1 MKGLKRSGV
10 IFFLVLL
17 AAVYWYVMEE
27 PAKES
32 SKSSNLEGYSRTVYG
47 FRTDVPLLGMIA
59 AGEGKWLY
67 LADHAQYVPET
78 ADWDYRIVTE
88 EYGEEQISFLS
99 NEAGTI
105 RLLYLMDAA
114 ENFYP
119 YAYADGAGQSGAV
132 HVLSGN
138 LYPCRE
144 AEKDGQKYLIL
155 SAYACGEWSEELTI
169 TAIREENVFYAMDR
183 QGGGGFFRQDAD
195 GGIAEWNPE
204 SSKAAHFGQQQKLAL
219 IFVAAVTAAVEVCIG
234 IMLFRQKQKEAR
246 ERAYREQL
254 AERDRL
260 AREKRYAKELK
271 GQSLP
276 MEEPR
281 SDEAV
286 MELRYDGYIDEY
298 DEAFDWEYA
307 EEGAEERDGEHV
319 EEFAEEC
326 VEESGLEHAGGY
338 EEAYAEG
345 NWEEGEVK
353 EEEYAGE
360 SIEEL
365 KEEYVREP
373 AEELKG
379 EYTEEYEEENDED
392 YLEIEELIDDS
403 IEYEYVGKEEVEME
417 QEKEEPI
424 ISVKDVTMQF
434 KISTGSSASGIKE
447 YLIQK
452 VKRQVK
458 CRELQALSHVSF
470 DVFQGEVVG
479 IIGTN
484 GSGKSTLLRIVSG
497 ALRPTEGQIVVD
509 RRKVQLLTL
518 GTGFDME
525 LSARENVYLNGSI
538 IGYSKKFLDTHYDEI
553 VDFAELQGFM
563 EEKVKNYSSG
573 MVSRLGFAIATAG
586 DAAEILILD
595 EVLSVGDEFFRKK
608 SLKRI
613 KEMIHGGSTVIMVS
627 HGMGTI
633 LENCTK
639 VVWIEKGVLQMV
651 GDAKTVC
658 GAYQRMGAERERN
671 VS

>member
-17 AAVYWYVMEE
+17 AAVYWYTMEA
-27 PAKES
+27 PTKETLVS
-32 SKSSNLEGYSRTVYG
+32 SGLEGYSRAVYG
-47 FRTDVPLLGMIA
+47 FRTEIPLLGMIEA
-59 AGEGKWLY
+59 VEGKWLY
-67 LADHAQYVPET
+67 LVDHAQYVPET
-78 ADWDYRIVTE
+78 VGWEYRIVTE
-88 EYGEEQISFLS
+88 EYGEEKIRFLS
-99 NEAGTI
+99 NEAGNVRI
-105 RLLYLMDAA
+105 LYLMDAA
-114 ENFYP
+114 EHFYP
-119 YAYADGAGQSGAV
+119 YAYAEGVGQSGAV
-132 HVLSGN
+132 QVLSGN

-144 AEKDGQKYLIL
+144 AEKDGQKYLIV
-155 SAYACGEWSEELTI
+155 SAYACGEWREELTI
-169 TAIREENVFYAMDR
+169 TAVREENVFYAMDG
-183 QGGGGFFRQDAD
+183 QGSGGFYQQEAD
-195 GGIAEWNPE
+195 GEIVEWNPE
-204 SSKAAHFGQQQKLAL
+204 NSKAAHFGQQQRLAL
-219 IFVAAVTAAVEVCIG
+219 LFVAAAAAAVEVCIG
-234 IMLFRQKQKEAR
+234 VMLFWQKQKEAR
-246 ERAYREQL
+246 EKAYKEQI
-254 AERDRL
+254 AERDRQ
-260 AREKRYAKELK
+260 AREKRYAKELAGK
-271 GQSLP
+271 PLS
-276 MEEPR
+276 M
-281 SDEAV
+281 
-286 MELRYDGYIDEY
+286 MELLSADVDMGYRYDEYDAY

-307 EEGAEERDGEHV
+307 EEEIEERDGEHV
-319 EEFAEEC
+319 EENGEAYAEEL
-326 VEESGLEHAGGY
+326 GAEHAEGY

-345 NWEEGEVK
+345 HREESGEEYV
-353 EEEYAGE
+353 EEDDEEYAGE
-360 SIEEL
+360 T
-365 KEEYVREP
+365 
-373 AEELKG
+373 AEEDD
-379 EYTEEYEEENDED
+379 EENDEE
-392 YLEIEELIDDS
+392 YLEIEELVDDS
-403 IEYEYVGKEEVEME
+403 IEYEYVDKEEEE
-417 QEKEEPI
+417 IEPEKEKEPV

-434 KISTGSSASGIKE
+434 KLSTGSSASGIKE

-458 CRELQALSHVSF
+458 YRELQALSHVSF

-525 LSARENVYLNGSI
+525 LSAKENVYLNGSI

-553 VDFAELQGFM
+553 VEFAELQGFM

-658 GAYQRMGAERERN
+658 GAYQRMGAELERN

>member
-1 MKGLKRSGV
+1 MRGLKRSGV

-17 AAVYWYVMEE
+17 AAIYWYSMESPTQE
-27 PAKES
+27 TS
-32 SKSSNLEGYSRTVYG
+32 GSSNLEGYSRSVYG
-47 FRTDVPLLGMIA
+47 FRTDVPLLGMIE
-59 AGEGKWLY
+59 AGDGKWLY

-114 ENFYP
+114 GNFYP
-119 YAYADGAGQSGAV
+119 YAYADGAEQSGAV

-155 SAYACGEWSEELTI
+155 SAYACGEWREELTI
-169 TAIREENVFYAMDR
+169 TAVREENVFFAMDR
-183 QGGGGFFRQDAD
+183 QGRGGFYRQAAD
-195 GGIAEWNPE
+195 GEIAEWNPE
-204 SSKAAHFGQQQKLAL
+204 NSKAAHFGQRQKLAL
-219 IFVAAVTAAVEVCIG
+219 VLVAAVTAAVEVCIG
-234 IMLFRQKQKEAR
+234 VMLFWQKQKEAR
-246 ERAYREQL
+246 EKAYREQL

-260 AREKRYAKELK
+260 AREKRYAKELQGK
-271 GQSLP
+271 PLS
-276 MEEPR
+276 MSEPL
-281 SDEAV
+281 SDDAD
-286 MELRYDGYIDEY
+286 MGYRDDGYIDEY
-298 DEAFDWEYA
+298 EEAFDWEYA
-307 EEGAEERDGEHV
+307 DRNEEDTYVKEDEAQG
-319 EEFAEEC
+319 
-326 VEESGLEHAGGY
+326 
-338 EEAYAEG
+338 EAYAE
-345 NWEEGEVK
+345 
-353 EEEYAGE
+353 E
-360 SIEEL
+360 SA
-365 KEEYVREP
+365 EEYV
-373 AEELKG
+373 
-379 EYTEEYEEENDED
+379 EENDEE
-392 YLEIEELIDDS
+392 YLEIVELVDDS
-403 IEYEYVGKEEVEME
+403 IEYEYVDNEEAETE
-417 QEKEEPI
+417 QEKEPI

-639 VVWIEKGVLQMV
+639 VVWIEKGMLQMV

>member
-17 AAVYWYVMEE
+17 AAVYWYTMEAPTKE
-27 PAKES
+27 TPAS
-32 SKSSNLEGYSRTVYG
+32 SGLEGYSRAVYG
-47 FRTDVPLLGMIA
+47 FRTEIPLLGMIE

-67 LADHAQYVPET
+67 LVDHAQYVPET
-78 ADWDYRIVTE
+78 AGWEYRIVTE
-88 EYGEEQISFLS
+88 EYGEEKISFLS
-99 NEAGTI
+99 NEAGNVRI
-105 RLLYLMDAA
+105 LYLMDAA
-114 ENFYP
+114 EHFYP
-119 YAYADGAGQSGAV
+119 YAYAEGVGQSGAV
-132 HVLSGN
+132 QVLSGN

-144 AEKDGQKYLIL
+144 AEKDGQNYLIV
-155 SAYACGEWSEELTI
+155 SAYACGEWREELTI
-169 TAIREENVFYAMDR
+169 TAVREENVFYAMDG
-183 QGGGGFFRQDAD
+183 QGSGGFYQQEAD
-195 GGIAEWNPE
+195 GEIVEWNPE
-204 SSKAAHFGQQQKLAL
+204 NSKAAHFGQQQRMAL
-219 IFVAAVTAAVEVCIG
+219 LFVAAAAAAVEVCIG
-234 IMLFRQKQKEAR
+234 VMLFLQKQKEAR
-246 ERAYREQL
+246 EKAYKEQI
-254 AERDRL
+254 AERDRQ
-260 AREKRYAKELK
+260 AREKRYAKELAGK
-271 GQSLP
+271 PLS
-276 MEEPR
+276 M
-281 SDEAV
+281 
-286 MELRYDGYIDEY
+286 MELLSADVDMGYRYDEYDAY

-307 EEGAEERDGEHV
+307 EEEIEERDGERV
-319 EEFAEEC
+319 EGNGETYAEEFVEAYEEELGAE
-326 VEESGLEHAGGY
+326 HIGGS

-345 NWEEGEVK
+345 HREDSGEEYVEED

-360 SIEEL
+360 T
-365 KEEYVREP
+365 
-373 AEELKG
+373 AEEDD
-379 EYTEEYEEENDED
+379 EENDEE
-392 YLEIEELIDDS
+392 YLEIEELVDDS
-403 IEYEYVGKEEVEME
+403 IEYEYVDNEEEE
-417 QEKEEPI
+417 IEPEKEKAPV

-434 KISTGSSASGIKE
+434 KLSTGSSASGIKE

-458 CRELQALSHVSF
+458 YRELQALSHVSF

-525 LSARENVYLNGSI
+525 LSAKENVYLNGSI

-553 VDFAELQGFM
+553 VEFAELQGFM

-658 GAYQRMGAERERN
+658 GAYQRMGAELERN

>member
-17 AAVYWYVMEE
+17 AAVYWYTMEA
-27 PAKES
+27 PTKETLVS
-32 SKSSNLEGYSRTVYG
+32 SGLEGYSRAVYG
-47 FRTDVPLLGMIA
+47 FRTEIPLLGMIE

-67 LADHAQYVPET
+67 LVDHAQYVPET
-78 ADWDYRIVTE
+78 VGWEYRIVTE
-88 EYGEEQISFLS
+88 EYGEEKISFLS
-99 NEAGTI
+99 NEAGNVRI
-105 RLLYLMDAA
+105 LYLMDAA
-114 ENFYP
+114 EHFYP
-119 YAYADGAGQSGAV
+119 YAYAEGVGQSGAV
-132 HVLSGN
+132 QVLSGN

-144 AEKDGQKYLIL
+144 AEKDGQKYLIV
-155 SAYACGEWSEELTI
+155 SAYACGEWREELTI
-169 TAIREENVFYAMDR
+169 TAVREENVFYAMDG
-183 QGGGGFFRQDAD
+183 QGSGGFYQQEAD
-195 GGIAEWNPE
+195 GEIVEWNPE
-204 SSKAAHFGQQQKLAL
+204 NSKAAHFGQQQRLAL
-219 IFVAAVTAAVEVCIG
+219 LFVAAAAAAVEVCIG
-234 IMLFRQKQKEAR
+234 VMLFWQKQKEAR
-246 ERAYREQL
+246 EKAYKEQI
-254 AERDRL
+254 AERDRQ
-260 AREKRYAKELK
+260 AREKRYAKELAGK
-271 GQSLP
+271 PLS
-276 MEEPR
+276 M
-281 SDEAV
+281 
-286 MELRYDGYIDEY
+286 MELLSADVDMGYWYDEYDAY

-307 EEGAEERDGEHV
+307 EEEIEECDGEHG
-319 EEFAEEC
+319 ETYAEES
-326 VEESGLEHAGGY
+326 VEAYEEELGAEHIGGY

-345 NWEEGEVK
+345 HREESGEEYV
-353 EEEYAGE
+353 EEDDEEYAGE
-360 SIEEL
+360 T
-365 KEEYVREP
+365 
-373 AEELKG
+373 AEEDD
-379 EYTEEYEEENDED
+379 EENDEE
-392 YLEIEELIDDS
+392 YLEIEELVDDS
-403 IEYEYVGKEEVEME
+403 IEYEYVDKEEEE
-417 QEKEEPI
+417 IEPEKEKEPV

-434 KISTGSSASGIKE
+434 KLSTGSSASGIKE

-458 CRELQALSHVSF
+458 YRELQALSHVSF

-553 VDFAELQGFM
+553 VEFAELQGFM